1 MVHSKLLGE
10 QQRYAE
16 TQSPSTQNP
25 PMLSVASTVSVFEP
39 GAPNFPTVRS
49 PPMTRSRV
57 RAATEAA
64 LRATKEAE
72 RLAQSNL
79 SAEAV
84 IGAAQEAGRLAQ
96 AVLEAVQEEED
107 ARQAESRR
115 SPFSSSSPWTVLSSP
130 LAAEN
135 SPINLRELARAHEY
149 GSLLA
154 PTDLPT
160 DHRAP
165 STLSM
170 GDIRDED
177 EPMPY
182 AGASTQSLLFN
193 PATPTTIDEDEP
205 MPLAGASTHPLFYP
219 SIPSTSGDVNE
230 GGSTLSAGLSSTSSA
245 LAAPQVVLGSPFDAI
260 PRLALPKDPPAP
272 KGSGKKRTRN

>member
-1 MVHSKLLGE
+1 ME
-10 QQRYAE
+10 QRKYAQTE
-16 TQSPSTQNP
+16 SASAQSSQ
-25 PMLSVASTVSVFEP
+25 LSVAETASVASQFEP
-39 GAPNFPTVRS
+39 GAPKFINTIRS
-49 PPMTRSRV
+49 PPVTRSRTH
-57 RAATEAA
+57 AAVAAA
-64 LRATKEAE
+64 LRATEEA
-72 RLAQSNL
+72 LAIAQANPT
-79 SAEAV
+79 AEVV
-84 IGAAQEAGRLAQ
+84 IGAAQEAERLAQ
-96 AVLEAVQEEED
+96 ASLAVVQEEES
-107 ARQAESRR
+107 AQLQR

-135 SPINLRELARAHEY
+135 SPINLREFARAHEY

-272 KGSGKKRTRN
+272 KASGKKRTRN

>member
-1 MVHSKLLGE
+1 MHSKLLGE

-135 SPINLRELARAHEY
+135 SPINLRGSARAHEY

-154 PTDLPT
+154 PIDIPP

-165 STLSM
+165 STQTM
-170 GDIRDED
+170 GGIRDED
-177 EPMPY
+177 EPMSY

-193 PATPTTIDEDEP
+193 PSTLVIIDEDEP

-272 KGSGKKRTRN
+272 KASGKKRTRN